1 MNNKPYNAVGID
13 VSKGKST
20 IAVMRPFGEIVL
32 SPFEITHS
40 SSDLKMLSNT
50 LKELDGDTRIIME
63 YTGKYYQPIAHFLY
77 DSGFFVSVIHAK
89 LIHDFANNSIRKIKT
104 DKADAVKI
112 ANYGLTNWQD
122 LKPFSKDDN
131 IRTLL
136 KSCNRQYNLY
146 MRQYVTAK
154 NNLISLL
161 DQTCPG
167 VDKIVAG
174 KRRPNGQTKW
184 IDFAHR
190 FWHCDYITNF
200 SENKFIETFNEWS
213 KKNGYKSD
221 SLKASQIYHHAKDCV
236 PTLPKN
242 DYTKAIIRN
251 AAEDAQHI
259 SALIIA
265 TQTEMNRLAELLPE
279 YPIVMSFKG
288 IGETLGPQLM
298 AEIGDVRR
306 FPNRSN
312 LIAYAGLD
320 TPPFQSG
327 KYEAKTRH
335 ISKRGSGDLRKT
347 LFQVVGVIQQQQMYG
362 DPVHE
367 FIAKKKVEGKPYYVC
382 MTAGCNKFLRIYYA
396 RVKEYLNN
404 IENI

>member
-1 MNNKPYNAVGID
+1 MNNEPYNAVGID

-190 FWHCDYITNF
+190 FWHCDYITSF

-236 PTLPKN
+236 PTLPKD

-259 SALIIA
+259 SSLIIA

-312 LIAYAGLD
+312 LIAYAGID
-320 TPPFQSG
+320 APPFQSG
-327 KYEAKTRH
+327 KYEAKSRH

-367 FIAKKKVEGKPYYVC
+367 FIAKKKAEGKPYYVC

-396 RVKEYLNN
+396 RVKEYLSN